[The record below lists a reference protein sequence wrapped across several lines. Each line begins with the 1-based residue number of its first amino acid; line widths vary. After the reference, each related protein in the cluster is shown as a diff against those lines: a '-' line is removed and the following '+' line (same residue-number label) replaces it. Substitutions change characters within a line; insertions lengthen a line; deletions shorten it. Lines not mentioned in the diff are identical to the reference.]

1 MISSLTSNMRTSLKM
16 PAQHRNLSRRPAK
29 PALGN
34 GRVQRQCRRA
44 FGPISTSVAI
54 CWSTGTAATTAAV
67 KTAL

>member
-1 MISSLTSNMRTSLKM
+1 
-16 PAQHRNLSRRPAK
+16 
-29 PALGN
+29 
-34 GRVQRQCRRA
+34 VQRQCRRA